1 MDERWLRAQDLFLEA
16 VELDE
21 KARAAFLDSACAGD
35 LEMRREVESLLLH
48 DRGGGQLITDALEG
62 TAQSLLESFTIRA
75 GTILGDYQVQE
86 LIGAGGM
93 GEVYR
98 ARDTK
103 LARSVAVK
111 VLPHLLR
118 YDPERLQRFQRE
130 AQAAAALNH
139 PNIIAVYRLGFHESI
154 PFLASELLE
163 GATLRE
169 TMRRSPL
176 PIRTA
181 VDYGA
186 QIAQGLAAA
195 HEKGVV
201 HRDLKPE
208 NLFVMRDGRVKIL
221 DFGLARLTRS
231 GPPDTAADSD
241 PIMGTIGYMSPEQVG
256 SEATDHRT
264 DIFSFG
270 LVLYEMLSGRRA
282 FQRSTAAETLSAI
295 VNDDPPGMAE
305 FLPFPAPA
313 LQRVLY
319 RCLEKNPELRFQS
332 ASDLAFALEALS
344 DTERLSRGVE
354 IGNTHSKKTSIFGL
368 AAILVLAAVGG
379 AYWWMRPAGQAR
391 VDNVRQLTDDGET
404 KATTLEAA
412 YGSLASDGARVYC
425 NEKRA
430 GEWQIVELSARGGD
444 STIIKTPVYRPIIA
458 SFDPLSSNL
467 LTLNGWL
474 LPLPAGDARRAGDL
488 STHNLTSSEFFP
500 DGRHIAYA
508 SDTAIFVADNNG
520 TNPRKILETGAEIRW
535 LSVSPDGKRIRF
547 TSLENTSETIQEISS
562 EGTGRRTVIAPLGD
576 AEYTCCGKWTH
587 DGRFYVFLSGGHGSS
602 NIWAL
607 PDVHSRFSRSPAPP
621 TQLTYG
627 PLSYYVPLP
636 SADNRTI
643 FAIGAKQRG
652 ELSRYDSARKEFVPF
667 LGGISATDATLSS
680 DGHWVVFLSYPDS
693 LVWRSRP
700 DGSERMQLSTTR
712 AFFPRISPDTNKVAF
727 VAWDPNKGLGA
738 YVVAMQGGTPERVID
753 GAIFASWSPDSSQL
767 VAQIGLPHPLQDSA
781 VFTLDLGSRKL
792 REIPGS
798 RGKLVPFWLDAETL
812 LAGGETTG
820 LQIFDF
826 GSQKWSSLAIGNI
839 SNWVPSLDGRQV
851 YFEQSDASGV
861 KVLRV
866 SIVNHSLEKV
876 ADLGGIRR
884 VEQYGPGTWIGV
896 TADGSLLITRDMGT
910 QEIYALD
917 VAWP

>member
-1 MDERWLRAQDLFLEA
+1 MDERWRRAQDLFLEA
-16 VELDE
+16 VDLDE

-35 LEMRREVESLLLH
+35 LEMKREVESLLLH
-48 DRGGGQLITDALEG
+48 DRGGEQAITDALEG

-75 GTILGDYQVQE
+75 GTMLGDYQVQE

-98 ARDTK
+98 AHDTK

-130 AQAAAALNH
+130 ARAAAALNH
-139 PNIIAVYRLGFHESI
+139 PNIIAVYRLGFYEGI

-163 GATLRE
+163 GANLRE
-169 TMRRSPL
+169 TMRRGPL

-181 VDYGA
+181 VEYGA
-186 QIAQGLAAA
+186 QIARGLAAA
-195 HEKGVV
+195 HEKGIV

-208 NLFVMRDGRVKIL
+208 NLFVMRDGQVKIL
-221 DFGLARLTRS
+221 DFGLAKLTRS
-231 GPPDTAADSD
+231 GPSDPAADSD
-241 PIMGTIGYMSPEQVG
+241 PIMGTIGYMSPEQVRG
-256 SEATDHRT
+256 EAADHRT

-270 LVLYEMLSGRRA
+270 LILFEMLSGQRA
-282 FQRSTAAETLSAI
+282 FQRPTAPETLSAI
-295 VNDDPPGMAE
+295 VSEDPQGIAE

-313 LQRVLY
+313 LQRVVH

-344 DTERLSRGVE
+344 DTERFNRGVE
-354 IGNTHSKKTSIFGL
+354 IGNTRSRRMSIVGL
-368 AAILVLAAVGG
+368 AVILVLAAAGVG
-379 AYWWMRPAGQAR
+379 YWWMRPAGQAR

-404 KATTLEAA
+404 KAITLEAA

-430 GEWQIVELSARGGD
+430 GEWKIVELSARGGD
-444 STIIKTPVYRPIIA
+444 STIIKTPVYGPIIA

-474 LPLPAGDARRAGDL
+474 LPLPAGNARRAGDL
-488 STHNLTSSEFFP
+488 STLNLTSSEFFP

-508 SDTAIFVADNNG
+508 SGTAIYIADNNG
-520 TNPRKILETGAEIRW
+520 ANPRKILETGAEIRW

-547 TSLENTSETIQEISS
+547 TLLENTSETIQEISS
-562 EGTGRRTVIAPLGD
+562 EGAGRRTVINPRGD
-576 AEYTCCGKWTH
+576 ADYTCCGKWTH
-587 DGRFYVFLSGGHGSS
+587 DGRFYVFLSGSHGSS

-607 PDVHSRFSRSPAPP
+607 PDVHSRFSSASATP

-643 FAIGAKQRG
+643 FAIGAKQKG
-652 ELSRYDSARKEFVPF
+652 ELSRYDSSRKEFVPF
-667 LGGISATDATLSS
+667 LGGISATDAMPSA

-700 DGSERMQLSTTR
+700 DGSEKMQLSTTR
-712 AFFPRISPDTNKVAF
+712 AFFPRISPDANKVVF

-738 YVVAMQGGTPERVID
+738 YVVGIEGGTAERVMD
-753 GAIFASWSPDSSQL
+753 GAIFASWSPDGNQL
-767 VAQIGLPHPLQDSA
+767 VAQIGLPHPLKDSA
-781 VFTLDLGSRKL
+781 VSTIDLGSREL

-798 RGKLVPFWLDAETL
+798 RGKLVPFWLNPKTL
-812 LAGGETTG
+812 LAGGETG
-820 LQIFDF
+820 LEIYDF
-826 GSQKWSSLAIGNI
+826 ASQKWSSLAAGKI
-839 SNWVPSLDGRQV
+839 SNWVPSLDEKQV
-851 YFEQSDASGV
+851 YFEQSDDSGV

-866 SIVNHSLEKV
+866 SILNHSLERV
-876 ADLGGIRR
+876 ADLGGVRR

-896 TADGSLLITRDMGT
+896 TADGSLLITRDVGT